1 MKFLIVD
8 DNPQMR
14 EMIRQFL
21 PAASSEVRE
30 CADGVNALSAYT
42 EFHPDFVLMDWQMKL
57 MDGLTATREILK
69 LYPEACIFLISQ
81 FDDEELRA
89 SAFDSG
95 VRDFVAKDDLVRLR

>member
-1 MKFLIVD
+1 
-8 DNPQMR
+8 
-14 EMIRQFL
+14 
-21 PAASSEVRE
+21 
-30 CADGVNALSAYT
+30 
-42 EFHPDFVLMDWQMKL
+42 MDWQMKL

-95 VRDFVAKDDLVRLR
+95 VRDFVAKDDLVRLRTIIRQPEIPNGDAGGDSLKTI